1 MNVEVVQRRLWE
13 QSQQHRQHRESDMP
27 LFPVNQYDG
36 RVRNLM
42 DLMHQPQW
50 IAAACDRVLQR
61 SRGKAAG
68 VDRVTASEFQQ
79 NRRANLEKL
88 RLELKRGTYRSQ
100 PLRRVM
106 IPKANGQQRPLGIPC
121 IRDKIVQEAIRMAL
135 EPIYEAEFHDHSYGF
150 RPNRSTHHAVLR
162 CQQMMQKGFTWVIEG
177 DVKACFDEI
186 SHKAILGCL
195 REKVMDNRFLKLI
208 RRLLKSGVNVEG
220 IVHPT
225 EKGVPQGGVV
235 SPLLSN
241 VVLNKLDRFLHEQ
254 GQHGNA
260 QGYAWKK
267 GRPNVRFVRYADDWC
282 VFITRSSKRY
292 AERLCDR
299 IREFLMQH
307 CGVELSMEK
316 TRITHVRNGF
326 DFLGFHLQLGVGQ
339 RGKYVPK
346 IRVPRKALTNAV
358 RRLNEA
364 MRWQPTQQSG
374 AARLVRGSAVVV
386 GWSNYYKI
394 AHDFSR
400 VANQLDYHAF
410 WIAVKALCRRFDIT
424 TAQCLR
430 RYGRGES
437 SISMGE
443 SYVLKRAQDIPM
455 SWKQGSPKPYEP
467 GTGCYL
473 DDVDWEAEV
482 RQYENRQRPG
492 RMDFKVMTLFRDGS
506 RCRHCGIRV
515 THETSETDHIKPVS
529 SFANYA
535 QATNLLNLQTL
546 CLECHKKKTY
556 AK

>member
-1 MNVEVVQRRLWE
+1 
-13 QSQQHRQHRESDMP
+13 
-27 LFPVNQYDG
+27 
-36 RVRNLM
+36 
-42 DLMHQPQW
+42 
-50 IAAACDRVLQR
+50 
-61 SRGKAAG
+61 
-68 VDRVTASEFQQ
+68 
-79 NRRANLEKL
+79 
-88 RLELKRGTYRSQ
+88 
-100 PLRRVM
+100 
-106 IPKANGQQRPLGIPC
+106 
-121 IRDKIVQEAIRMAL
+121 
-135 EPIYEAEFHDHSYGF
+135 
-150 RPNRSTHHAVLR
+150 
-162 CQQMMQKGFTWVIEG
+162 
-177 DVKACFDEI
+177 
-186 SHKAILGCL
+186 
-195 REKVMDNRFLKLI
+195 
-208 RRLLKSGVNVEG
+208 
-220 IVHPT
+220 
-225 EKGVPQGGVV
+225 
-235 SPLLSN
+235 
-241 VVLNKLDRFLHEQ
+241 
-254 GQHGNA
+254 
-260 QGYAWKK
+260 
-267 GRPNVRFVRYADDWC
+267 
-282 VFITRSSKRY
+282 
-292 AERLCDR
+292 
-299 IREFLMQH
+299 
-307 CGVELSMEK
+307 
-316 TRITHVRNGF
+316 
-326 DFLGFHLQLGVGQ
+326 
-339 RGKYVPK
+339 
-346 IRVPRKALTNAV
+346 
-358 RRLNEA
+358 

-443 SYVLKRAQDIPM
+443 SYVLKRAQDIQM

-529 SFANYA
+529 GFANYA